1 MADTTKLWIQRDS
14 TEDYSP
20 KTESYDGGPYWTS
33 SWTHTSSADMSTTA
47 NITAAPTSGQ
57 YLVIDDI
64 FFSVDTAMTLTFE
77 EETSGTDMFKFDIAA
92 NTAYQFTPRGKAKLA
107 TADKKLNGLASVSG
121 NVYITVFY
129 HSEA

>member
-1 MADTTKLWIQRDS
+1 MADTVKKWVESDS
-14 TEDYSP
+14 TEDYQP
-20 KTESYDGGPYWTS
+20 KVRAYDLGASWTS
-33 SWTHTSSADMSTTA
+33 SWTHTTSADMSTTA

-64 FFSVDTAMTLTFE
+64 FFSTDTAMAFTFE
-77 EETSGTDMFKFDIAA
+77 EETSGTDIIKIDVAA
-92 NTAYQFTPRGKAKLA
+92 NTAYQFTPRGQIKLA

-121 NVYITVFY
+121 NVYITIVY